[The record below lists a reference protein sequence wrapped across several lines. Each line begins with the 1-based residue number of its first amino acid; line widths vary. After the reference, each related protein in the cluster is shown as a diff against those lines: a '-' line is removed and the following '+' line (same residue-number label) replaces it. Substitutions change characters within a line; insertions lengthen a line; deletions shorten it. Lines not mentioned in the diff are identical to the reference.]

1 MSDRRAHHVDDELA
15 QALADTDAEAAA
27 QAADV
32 PGITRPVAPA
42 PARPRTKSLG
52 LLITLLVMV
61 AGIVC
66 LILFGINSGAVYSM
80 NIDELMS
87 TPGKYVGRKV
97 RLEGGLVPGT
107 LVKRDKP
114 CEYRFTIQGTAQKVP
129 VQYPQCVVADS
140 FVDVPQGGVEVTVE
154 GKLNAA
160 GTFEASLVM
169 AKCTSKY
176 DAEKHEMKDGT
187 PGMAPGAGP
196 LSVR

>member
-1 MSDRRAHHVDDELA
+1 MSDPRGHHVDDELA

-27 QAADV
+27 QATDV
-32 PGITRPVAPA
+32 PGLTRPVAPA
-42 PARPRTKSLG
+42 ARARTKSLG
-52 LLITLLVMV
+52 LLITLLAMV

-114 CEYRFTIQGTAQKVP
+114 CEYRFTIQGANQKVP

-176 DAEKHEMKDGT
+176 DAEKHEMKAT
-187 PGMAPGAGP
+187 PGLAPSAGP